1 MPNIYLPD
9 GKCLEYPQSISIAEI
24 ASDIGSGLARA
35 ALAGMVDDRLLDTDF
50 RIDEDAS
57 IRIITGN
64 DPEGLEIIRHSC
76 AHLMAQ
82 AVKQLY
88 PEAQVTIGPVVEDG
102 FYYDFAFPERIG
114 EEDLDK
120 IEAMMVEM
128 ANADLPVTRK
138 EFDRDAAVKF
148 FADGGESYKA
158 EIIQEIPE
166 GEVISLYSQGE
177 FTDLCRG
184 PHVPSTGRL
193 KAFKLTKLAGAY
205 WRGDSSNEMLQRV
218 YGTAWPD
225 QKQLKAYLK
234 RIEEAEKR
242 DHRKLGRELG
252 YFHFQEEAPGM
263 AFWHQNG
270 WALFRQVETYVRN
283 LLVEYEYEEV
293 HTPQVLDRTLWERS
307 GHWDKFRD
315 NMFTTHVED
324 HDYAIKP
331 MNCPGH
337 VMIFKQGLKSYR
349 DLPMRIS
356 EFGICHRNEP
366 SGTLHGLM
374 RARRFTQDDAHV
386 FCTEEQ
392 MHEEVSTLIDLTYRM
407 YRDFGFTDIEVAL
420 STRPE
425 NRVGKDDLWD
435 RAEAALGAAL
445 DEKGIAYTVQEGE
458 GAFYGPKHEFV
469 LRDSIGRKW
478 QCGTIQL
485 DFSMPGRLG
494 AEYVAEDGSRKVPVM
509 IHRAILGSLERF
521 IGILIED
528 TEGKLPAWL
537 APVQVVILNISPKQS
552 EYADKVEK
560 HLRNNGVRTECDL
573 RNEKIGYKIRQ
584 ATLRRIPYLLIVGD
598 KEKAAESVAVR
609 TQDGQ
614 DLGTVPLSGMPQALV
629 GLSSKHGFHASE
641 GT

>member
-9 GKCLEYPQSISIAEI
+9 GNCLEYPQSISIAEI

-35 ALAGMVDDRLLDTDF
+35 ALAGMVDDRLVDTDF
-50 RIDEDAS
+50 RIDEDAR

-88 PEAQVTIGPVVEDG
+88 PDAQVTIGPVVEDG

-263 AFWHQNG
+263 AFWHQNAG
-270 WALFRQVETYVRN
+270 RFSDRWRLTCEICWLNTSTKRFIPRRFSTGPCGSDQVTGTN
-283 LLVEYEYEEV
+283 
-293 HTPQVLDRTLWERS
+293 
-307 GHWDKFRD
+307 
-315 NMFTTHVED
+315 
-324 HDYAIKP
+324 
-331 MNCPGH
+331 
-337 VMIFKQGLKSYR
+337 
-349 DLPMRIS
+349 
-356 EFGICHRNEP
+356 
-366 SGTLHGLM
+366 SGTICS
-374 RARRFTQDDAHV
+374 RRTSKTMTMQ
-386 FCTEEQ
+386 
-392 MHEEVSTLIDLTYRM
+392 S
-407 YRDFGFTDIEVAL
+407 
-420 STRPE
+420 
-425 NRVGKDDLWD
+425 
-435 RAEAALGAAL
+435 
-445 DEKGIAYTVQEGE
+445 
-458 GAFYGPKHEFV
+458 
-469 LRDSIGRKW
+469 
-478 QCGTIQL
+478 
-485 DFSMPGRLG
+485 
-494 AEYVAEDGSRKVPVM
+494 SR
-509 IHRAILGSLERF
+509 
-521 IGILIED
+521 
-528 TEGKLPAWL
+528 
-537 APVQVVILNISPKQS
+537 
-552 EYADKVEK
+552 
-560 HLRNNGVRTECDL
+560 
-573 RNEKIGYKIRQ
+573 
-584 ATLRRIPYLLIVGD
+584 
-598 KEKAAESVAVR
+598 
-609 TQDGQ
+609 
-614 DLGTVPLSGMPQALV
+614 
-629 GLSSKHGFHASE
+629 
-641 GT
+641 